1 MIGRIFAVVN
11 PAAGGG
17 RGGQNA
23 QRILERI
30 RAAGLAIEVAQT
42 RAPGEASALA
52 REAFERGFRRF
63 LSMGGDGTAF
73 EVINGLF
80 PYQESQ
86 GRPELALL
94 PLGTGNSFLKDFG
107 YCGPEQTIEDLL
119 DGRTQRCDVIRLTH
133 SQGEFYFINL
143 LTLGFAADVADV
155 VNRRFKWLGQA
166 GYVLGV
172 LVCVARLEPQF
183 FPLRTDDSRDLDR
196 KPCLFLAFSNTRY
209 TGGKMLI
216 APDADPRDGL
226 IEYVRWGPIGRFGL
240 LRNLPRLFDGTHIR
254 RPQASRRAVR
264 RVEFE
269 MDAPVNVT
277 LDGESMRL
285 QCRSIEVLPAALDI
299 VA

>member
-1 MIGRIFAVVN
+1 MNGRIFAIVN

-17 RGGQNA
+17 RARQNA
-23 QRILERI
+23 ERMLENI
-30 RAAGLAIEVAQT
+30 CAAGLTIEMAET
-42 RAPGEASALA
+42 RAPGGASALA

-63 LSMGGDGTAF
+63 LSVGGDGTAF

-94 PLGTGNSFLKDFG
+94 PAGTGNSFLKDFG
-107 YCGPEQTIEDLL
+107 YRGPEQTVENLL
-119 DGRTQRCDVIRLTH
+119 SGRTQRCDVIRLTH
-133 SQGEFYFINL
+133 DQGEFYFINL

-155 VNRRFKWLGQA
+155 VNRRFKWLGEA

-172 LVCVARLEPQF
+172 LVCVARLKAQF
-183 FPLRTDDSRDLDR
+183 FPLRVDNNPQQDSR
-196 KPCLFLAFSNTRY
+196 PCLFLAFSNTRY

-216 APDADPRDGL
+216 APDANPSDGL
-226 IEYVRWGPIGRFGL
+226 IEYVRWGAIGRWAL
-240 LRNLPRLFDGTHIR
+240 LRNLPRLFDGTHIH
-254 RPQASRRAVR
+254 RPQASRQEVR
-264 RVEFE
+264 QVKFE
-269 MDAPVNVT
+269 LDEPVNVT

-285 QCRSIEVLPAALDI
+285 RCRSIEILPAALDI